1 MSCSLC
7 IDRLLE
13 FSNGNPELRSRSWL
27 LAVDGSPQRSL
38 GLYKEPK
45 NVFFGIIAKAFAG
58 GVKHPDS
65 QRGSPGNSDQDGWL
79 WSVEMWVVTCQAIP
93 FLDSSF
99 LKMENDSLVS
109 EVIPALDNML
119 LHLVKEFIAFPFA
132 HRAY

>member
-45 NVFFGIIAKAFAG
+45 NLFFGITAKAFAG

-65 QRGSPGNSDQDGWL
+65 QRGSQATQIRMDGCGQL
-79 WSVEMWVVTCQAIP
+79 RCG
-93 FLDSSF
+93 
-99 LKMENDSLVS
+99 
-109 EVIPALDNML
+109 
-119 LHLVKEFIAFPFA
+119 
-132 HRAY
+132 